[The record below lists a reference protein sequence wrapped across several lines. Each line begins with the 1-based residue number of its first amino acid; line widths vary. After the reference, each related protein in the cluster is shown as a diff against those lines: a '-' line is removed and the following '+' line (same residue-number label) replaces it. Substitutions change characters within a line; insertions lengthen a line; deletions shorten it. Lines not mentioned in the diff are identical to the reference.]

1 MAVDVIVGLQ
11 RGDEG
16 KGRFVDM
23 LAEDY
28 DVVARFN
35 GGNNAGHTVV
45 LPDGRELALHLVPS
59 GITHPHTVNIIGNG
73 TLVDP
78 TKLVAEIADI
88 RSKGLEVSRDNLLLS
103 SAAHLILPHHVFE
116 DQIRES

>member
-23 LAEDY
+23 AAKDY
-28 DVVARFN
+28 DIVARFN

-45 LPDGRELALHLVPS
+45 LASGDVLKLHLVPS
-59 GITHPHTVNIIGNG
+59 GIAHPGVINIIGNG
-73 TLVDP
+73 TLVNP
-78 TKLVAEIADI
+78 IKLLEEIASI
-88 RSKGLEVSRDNLLLS
+88 
-103 SAAHLILPHHVFE
+103 
-116 DQIRES
+116 